1 MTMRF
6 WLTGWVAWLLLGV
19 VACPPLLA
27 WQPPAVAGPPKAKA
41 AATPSGHPPAAPMTD
56 IHDIKPLVSVPVP
69 GSIPRGVWFALLG
82 LLGAALLGAGGFYL
96 WKKRRPGG
104 GEMPLPPRPPE
115 EVAREALETLGADSQ
130 IGEKLFYFHLSAILR
145 AYLEGRFGLEAMEM
159 TTEELGPAL
168 EHLEMERSLKS
179 GIREFLV
186 FSDPI
191 KFADA
196 CPALPRRDRDIDF
209 VRKLVEKTTAR
220 GAAGEERKDEDI
232 EASVP

>member
-1 MTMRF
+1 MDMTMRF
-6 WLTGWVAWLLLGV
+6 WLTGWVAWLLLGAA
-19 VACPPLLA
+19 ACPPLLA
-27 WQPPAVAGPPKAKA
+27 WQPPAVAVPPKAKA
-41 AATPSGHPPAAPMTD
+41 AAPMTD

-69 GSIPRGVWFALLG
+69 GSIPRQVRFALLG
-82 LLGAALLGAGGFYL
+82 LLGAAVLGAGGFYL
-96 WKKRRPGG
+96 WKKRRPGS
-104 GEMPLPPRPPE
+104 GEMSPPPRPPE
-115 EVAREALETLGADSQ
+115 EVAREALEVLGADNQ
-130 IGEKLFYFHLSAILR
+130 IGEKLFYFQLSAILR
-145 AYLEGRFGLEAMEM
+145 AYLEARFGLEAMEM
-159 TTEELGPAL
+159 TTEELAPAL

-220 GAAGEERKDEDI
+220 VAADEERKDEDL
-232 EASVP
+232 EATVP